1 MLNASFITN
10 EDDGT
15 DLIVSFAIPVDEFGD
30 VKSFTLLR
38 TPKYEF
44 ILDES
49 ERGVNVSFED
59 FPDDRIESLKKLAI
73 EDNLVTITTD
83 YGTYTV
89 NIEDVDQ
96 KEIQESG
103 RILKKMNFDG
113 RFELK
118 IGVSN
123 QQE

>member
-1 MLNASFITN
+1 MLNALFITN
-10 EDDGT
+10 EDNGT
-15 DLIVSFAIPVDEFGD
+15 DLIVSFAIPVDEFID

-49 ERGVNVSFED
+49 ERGVKVSFED
-59 FPDDRIESLKKLAI
+59 FPDDRYDLLKKLVI
-73 EDNLVTITTD
+73 QGNLVTITTH
-83 YGTYTV
+83 YGTYTI

-96 KEIQESG
+96 KEIKESM

-118 IGVSN
+118 LSVSN